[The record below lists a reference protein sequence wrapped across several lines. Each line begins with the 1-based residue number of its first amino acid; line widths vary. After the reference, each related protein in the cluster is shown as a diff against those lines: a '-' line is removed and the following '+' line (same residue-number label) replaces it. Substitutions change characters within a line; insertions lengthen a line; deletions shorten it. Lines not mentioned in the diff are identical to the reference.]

1 MNDDLNLIITLYVVE
16 EKVCFKVGVR
26 IKHGYNAL
34 DYKSFRDNEVRE
46 QYNSVLKKAF
56 PHKNDEDIE
65 SLVILDIEEVH
76 HICLDEI
83 SISSKMKEETEKLKN
98 SVDKLDKTLQL
109 GVFIDFMN
117 DNYDKAFRDIDIV
130 EKAIK
135 NIKNTV
141 IKYKDFG
148 ETHK

>member
-1 MNDDLNLIITLYVVE
+1 MNDDLNLIITLYVEE

-26 IKHGYNAL
+26 IKNGYNAL
-34 DYKSFRDNEVRE
+34 DYHRFRENEVRE
-46 QYNSVLKKAF
+46 QYNSILKKAF

-65 SLVILDIEEVH
+65 SLVILDIEVVH

-83 SISSKMKEETEKLKN
+83 SISSKIKEQTEKLKN
-98 SVDKLDKTLQL
+98 SVDKLDKTLEL
-109 GVFIDFMN
+109 SVFIDFVN

-141 IKYKDFG
+141 IKY
-148 ETHK
+148 EEA

>member
-1 MNDDLNLIITLYVVE
+1 MNDDLNLIITLYVEE
-16 EKVCFKVGVR
+16 EKVCFKVCVR
-26 IKHGYNAL
+26 IKNGYNAF
-34 DYKSFRDNEVRE
+34 DYHRFRENEVRE
-46 QYNSVLKKAF
+46 QYNSILKKAF

-65 SLVILDIEEVH
+65 SLVILDIEVVH

-83 SISSKMKEETEKLKN
+83 SISSKIKEQTEKLKN
-98 SVDKLDKTLQL
+98 SVDKLDKTLEL
-109 GVFIDFMN
+109 SVFIDFVN

-141 IKYKDFG
+141 IKY
-148 ETHK
+148 EEA

>member
-1 MNDDLNLIITLYVVE
+1 
-16 EKVCFKVGVR
+16 
-26 IKHGYNAL
+26 
-34 DYKSFRDNEVRE
+34 
-46 QYNSVLKKAF
+46 
-56 PHKNDEDIE
+56 
-65 SLVILDIEEVH
+65 
-76 HICLDEI
+76 
-83 SISSKMKEETEKLKN
+83 
-98 SVDKLDKTLQL
+98 
-109 GVFIDFMN
+109 MN

>member
-1 MNDDLNLIITLYVVE
+1 MNDDLNLIITLYVEE

-26 IKHGYNAL
+26 VKHGYNRIN
-34 DYKSFRDNEVRE
+34 YKRFRDNEVRE
-46 QYNSVLKKAF
+46 QYNSILKKAF

-65 SLVILDIEEVH
+65 SLVILDIEVVH

-83 SISSKMKEETEKLKN
+83 SISSKIKEQTEQLKN
-98 SVDKLDKTLQL
+98 SVDKLDKTLEL
-109 GVFIDFMN
+109 GVFIDFVT
-117 DNYDKAFRDIDIV
+117 DNYDKAFRDIDMV

-141 IKYKDFG
+141 IKLK
-148 ETHK
+148 EA